1 MGDIKQ
7 FSRVHRREWNHC
19 MSMGPLRMEGG
30 EEGEINTLELGI
42 GGRNCLVEVGAV
54 VVGMNL
60 LMRKRE
66 RTQYRENNIL

>member
-1 MGDIKQ
+1 
-7 FSRVHRREWNHC
+7 

-30 EEGEINTLELGI
+30 EDGEINTLELGI

-66 RTQYRENNIL
+66 RTEYRENQIL